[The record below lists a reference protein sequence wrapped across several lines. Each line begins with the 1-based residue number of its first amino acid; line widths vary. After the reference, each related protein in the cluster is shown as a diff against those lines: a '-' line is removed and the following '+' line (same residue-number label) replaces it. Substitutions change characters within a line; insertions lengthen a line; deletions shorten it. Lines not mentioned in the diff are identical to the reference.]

1 MPKKPRAE
9 IVSNAEFDLRRRAIG
24 LTAEDLR
31 TDRVSP
37 SAAAKYCSGALSVSR
52 DALERLEEIE
62 NLVEQAVSDEV
73 ERYELLIFSEQELP
87 PITLSD
93 DARLP
98 LGARRVIAARVRQ
111 IVSLHDENISISL

>member
-1 MPKKPRAE
+1 M
-9 IVSNAEFDLRRRAIG
+9 G
-24 LTAEDLR
+24 LTADDLC

-37 SAAAKYCSGALSVSR
+37 SAAAKYCNGALSVSR

-62 NLVEQAVSDEV
+62 NLVEQAVTDEV
-73 ERYELLIFSEQELP
+73 ERYELMIFGGEESLP

-111 IVSLHDENISISL
+111 IVALHDERISISV